1 MKPLRLYIENF
12 MCYDHGY
19 IDFTDFSSALIVGKR
34 ENNDMYSNGVG
45 KTTIF
50 KAIEYVLFNE
60 ADTPL
65 EKVIRDD
72 SNSCQIVFDFMIG
85 DQEYRLSRS
94 RTRKGSTDLT
104 LLQRTSVDG
113 TTEEVY
119 HTVDIEFEKP
129 HVLSKKQSSKYW
141 KDLSGSRAGDTEKD
155 LAKLIKTTHK
165 AFVSTVLFPQN
176 DMSGLPTATPE
187 KRKAILKDGLNLL
200 IYTKLEK
207 IAKDKANALGKDIDK
222 TKILIENLGDPQV
235 DLANLTAQLVTVEA
249 TIKEKTNTLNEVTIE
264 QTRHNDRVNE
274 LTTQHTALESKFAA
288 LLAQEKT
295 VTSEKSRAE
304 TSVKEYVSKSNNVAK
319 AAKDLIGEIKG
330 LKEKQSQL
338 VAEDYSQIDIRTEE
352 VAKCKEQIT
361 EHNLTIKKSMEEY
374 EDLKIPLPTGSK
386 CKNCRKPMSDKDR
399 ADHQEHIAKD
409 MVKLQ
414 DDIKVAKEK
423 INLLNQKITQH
434 QLIINTLNLS
444 KRQLEE
450 INTQISSKNK
460 EILDKKEM
468 YKEYTALLTKF
479 QDELKT
485 KTEELEVVK
494 EELKNSSI
502 DEAAAVQAQITQE
515 KAKITTIVANIATL
529 NKEINHYN
537 SSKAVLEHSINQ
549 RTLDEK
555 KKQDLTKTLAE
566 LEAKVAMYPLVIQA
580 FSSTGIPN
588 LIIQNVLD
596 DLQVEANNLLAQL
609 KPGLQLSFFVE
620 KTVEKTGDLADTL
633 DIQYH
638 INGKERYYKQLSGG
652 MQLAVA
658 FSLKLG
664 FSFLLQKMIGT
675 DIRFLLLD
683 EIDQSLDKASVDS
696 FADIVKF
703 FHKDFTILIITHND
717 RLKDKFSH
725 AILVEQDINMVSRAK
740 VVSSW

>member
-1 MKPLRLYIENF
+1 MRPLRLYIKDF
-12 MCYDHGY
+12 VCYEHGF
-19 IDFTDFSSALIVGKR
+19 IDFTDFSSALVVGKR

-50 KAIEYVLFNE
+50 KALEYVLFNQH
-60 ADTPL
+60 DSPL
-65 EKVIRDD
+65 EKTVRDD
-72 SNSCQIVFDFMIG
+72 TNSCQVVFDFIVG

-94 RTRKGSTDLT
+94 RTRKGSSDLT
-104 LLQRTSVDG
+104 LLQRNGTDG

-119 HTVDIEFEKP
+119 HVVNAEFEEP
-129 HVLSKKQSSKYW
+129 WLDKKHTQKYW

-155 LAKLIKTTHK
+155 LAKLIKLTHK

-187 KRKAILKDGLNLL
+187 KRKGILKDGLNLL
-200 IYTKLEK
+200 VYAKLEK
-207 IAKDKANALGKDIDK
+207 LAKDKANALSKDIDK
-222 TKILIENLGDPQV
+222 TKVLIENLGDPGTEILVLTKQ
-235 DLANLTAQLVTVEA
+235 LA
-249 TIKEKTNTLNEVTIE
+249 TIE
-264 QTRHNDRVNE
+264 QTLLEKVAGLELAVADQTKHNEKISE
-274 LTTQHTALESKFAA
+274 LTTLHSTLESKFAS

-295 VTSEKSRAE
+295 LSNEKNKLE
-304 TSVKEYVSKSNNVAK
+304 ISVKEYQTKRANVTK
-319 AAKDLIGEIKG
+319 AAKELVGEVKN
-330 LKEKQSQL
+330 LKEEQTTL
-338 VAEDYSQIDIRTEE
+338 IAIDYSQIDIVSEKINALKDE
-352 VAKCKEQIT
+352 LAQ
-361 EHNLTIKKSMEEY
+361 HNLSIKTSMEAY
-374 EDLKIPLPTGSK
+374 EELKTPLPTGSK
-386 CKNCRKPMSDKDR
+386 CKHCRKPMTDQDR
-399 ADHQEHIAKD
+399 DNHKEHIAKE
-409 MVKLQ
+409 MASHLET
-414 DDIKVAKEK
+414 IKTSKENINAINKK
-423 INLLNQKITQH
+423 ISEH
-434 QLIINTLNLS
+434 QVNINSWNLS
-444 KRQLEE
+444 KKRLEE
-450 INTQISSKNK
+450 VNTKISSTNK
-460 EILDKKEM
+460 EIQDKKALFE
-468 YKEYTALLTKF
+468 EYASLLEKF
-479 QDELKT
+479 QNELKN
-485 KTEELEVVK
+485 KTMELEAVRA
-494 EELKNSSI
+494 ELKNSSLEEAQAVQTQI
-502 DEAAAVQAQITQE
+502 DEE
-515 KAKITTIVANIATL
+515 KKKSTTIVAKIASF
-529 NKEINHYN
+529 NKEITHYN
-537 SSKAVLEHSINQ
+537 SNKAVIQHTIEQ
-549 RTLDEK
+549 KTKDKDK
-555 KKQDLTKTLAE
+555 KAE
-566 LEAKVAMYPLVIQA
+566 LAKSLVDLESKVKMYPSVIQA

-596 DLQVEANNLLAQL
+596 DLQIEANNLLAQL

-620 KTVEKTGDLADTL
+620 KTKGDGDQADTL

-725 AILVEQDINMVSRAK
+725 AILVEQDINMVSRAR

>member
-12 MCYDHGY
+12 MCYDHGF
-19 IDFTDFSSALIVGKR
+19 IDFSDFSSALIVGKR

-50 KAIEYVLFNE
+50 KAMEYVLFNQ

-65 EKVIRDD
+65 EKIIRDD
-72 SNSCQIVFDFMIG
+72 TNSCQVVFDFIVG
-85 DQEYRLSRS
+85 DQEYRLARS

-104 LLQRTSVDG
+104 LLQRNGTPG

-119 HTVDIEFEKP
+119 HKVNLEFETP
-129 HVLSKKQSSKYW
+129 LLDKKDIKSYW

-155 LAKLIKTTHK
+155 LAKLIKLTHK

-176 DMSGLPTATPE
+176 DMAGLPTATPE
-187 KRKAILKDGLNLL
+187 KRKGILKDGLNLL

-207 IAKDKANALGKDIDK
+207 LAKDKANALSKEIER
-222 TKILIENLGDPQV
+222 TKILLENLGDPKKEV
-235 DLANLTAQLVTVEA
+235 VSLSDQLSTNEIVL
-249 TIKEKTNTLNEVTIE
+249 KEKTSALAEVTADQAALNERIA
-264 QTRHNDRVNE
+264 Q
-274 LTTQHTALESKFAA
+274 LTTLHSNLESKFAS

-295 VTSEKSRAE
+295 LVAEKGRLE
-304 TSVKEYVSKSNNVAK
+304 TSVKEYTSKRNNVAK
-319 AAKDLIGEIKG
+319 SAKDLVDEIKE
-330 LKEKQSQL
+330 LKEKQAAL
-338 VAEDYSQIDIRTEE
+338 VAEDYSQIDIRVEE
-352 VAKCKEQIT
+352 VNKLKEEIA
-361 EHNLTIKKSMEEY
+361 EHNQIVKNSMESY

-386 CKNCRKPMSDKDR
+386 CKTCRKPMSDKDR
-399 ADHQEHIAKD
+399 ESHKEHLAKEMISLQET
-409 MVKLQ
+409 
-414 DDIKVAKEK
+414 IKSSKEK
-423 INLLNQKITQH
+423 INSANKKITEH
-434 QLIINTLNLS
+434 QLVINSLNLS
-444 KRQLEE
+444 KRQLEG

-460 EILDKKEM
+460 EVLDKKALYE
-468 YKEYTALLTKF
+468 EYATLLQKF
-479 QDELKT
+479 QNELKD
-485 KTEELEVVK
+485 KTIELDMVK

-502 DEAAAVQAQITQE
+502 EEAQAVQSQINEE
-515 KAKITTIVANIATL
+515 KGKIATIVAKIASL

-537 SSKAVLEHSINQ
+537 SNKAVLQHTIEQ
-549 RTLDEK
+549 KTKDADKKDE
-555 KKQDLTKTLAE
+555 LTKSLVD
-566 LEAKVAMYPLVIQA
+566 LEGKVSMYPLVTQA

-596 DLQVEANNLLAQL
+596 DLQVESNNLLAQL
-609 KPGLQLSFFVE
+609 KPGLQLAFFVE
-620 KTVEKTGDLADTL
+620 KTKGDGDQADTL
-633 DIQYH
+633 DIQYF

-725 AILVEQDINMVSRAK
+725 AILVEQDINMVSRAR